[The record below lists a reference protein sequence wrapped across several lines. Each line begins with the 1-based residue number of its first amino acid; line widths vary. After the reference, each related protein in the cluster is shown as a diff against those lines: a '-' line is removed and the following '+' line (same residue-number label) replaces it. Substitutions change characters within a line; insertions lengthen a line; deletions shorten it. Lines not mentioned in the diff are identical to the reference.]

1 MGKAEARLAMAM
13 GPKPTTAEATET
25 SPLAEE
31 ATGAP
36 DDDEAAVD
44 DGPAAKKIK
53 RPKDKEKWRVKP
65 Y

>member
-1 MGKAEARLAMAM
+1 
-13 GPKPTTAEATET
+13 
-25 SPLAEE
+25 LAEE

-36 DDDEAAVD
+36 DDDEPAVD
-44 DGPAAKKIK
+44 DGLAAKKIK